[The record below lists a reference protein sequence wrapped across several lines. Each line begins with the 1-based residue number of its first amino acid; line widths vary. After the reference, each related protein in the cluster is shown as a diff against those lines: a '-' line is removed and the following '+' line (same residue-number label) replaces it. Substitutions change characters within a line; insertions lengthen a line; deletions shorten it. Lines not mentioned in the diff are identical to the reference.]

1 MFDVRRKNEG
11 REINFNSHEEEIY
24 LRGCGGYTRP
34 LCGRRKSSLLRE
46 MSPATAG
53 SCSDGLESYPEATR
67 SLERL
72 RDVTRNL
79 VFSAP

>member
-1 MFDVRRKNEG
+1 MKEEKLTSIATR
-11 REINFNSHEEEIY
+11 EEIY

-34 LCGRRKSSLLRE
+34 LCERRKSSLLRE
-46 MSPATAG
+46 MSRATAG